1 MMRRV
6 LSFLLLITL
15 FYEREMCCVE
25 LRRSGGGPFKL
36 LKKRVKKKKNSS
48 FPSKTKQSSP
58 LIKSSSLSLIS
69 SLSRGRNSYVRTTSR
84 FCQQRVSS
92 LDLQIYIHTTY
103 TFVYHLSAEFSIR
116 AHLSSVVVRA
126 HKQTQKWPRRSA
138 AAARR

>member
-36 LKKRVKKKKNSS
+36 LKKRVKKKNSS

-92 LDLQIYIHTTY
+92 FDLQIYIHTTY